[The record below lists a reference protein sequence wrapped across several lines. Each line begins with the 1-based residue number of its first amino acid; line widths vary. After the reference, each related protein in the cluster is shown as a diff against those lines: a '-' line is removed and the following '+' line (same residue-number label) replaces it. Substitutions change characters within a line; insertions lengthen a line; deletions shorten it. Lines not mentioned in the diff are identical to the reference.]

1 MKKTHKDKTDKQ
13 LKAKVLK
20 DFDGHKKGDV
30 ILVGERKLR
39 DSAREV
45 RKGYIKLDKPE
56 KKDKPEEKEKK

>member
-13 LKAKVLK
+13 FKADVLK

-30 ILVGERKLR
+30 IEVGERKLR

-45 RKGYIKLDKPE
+45 RKGFIRAHKAPKT
-56 KKDKPEEKEKK
+56 KD